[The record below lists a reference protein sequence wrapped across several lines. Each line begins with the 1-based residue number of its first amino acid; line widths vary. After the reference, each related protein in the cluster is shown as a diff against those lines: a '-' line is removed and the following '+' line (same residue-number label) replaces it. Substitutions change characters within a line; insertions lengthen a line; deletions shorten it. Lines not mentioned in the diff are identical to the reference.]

1 MMRKRYLQRRH
12 STQPA
17 PRRGRIPL
25 LLASLMALAAC
36 GGSGGPPVL
45 VRVAISPESS
55 GIAPGRVQR
64 FVAGG
69 MWNDGRQ
76 GTPSVALAATGGTIS
91 DRGVFTAGVVP
102 GAFRVTAT
110 PTGGGPTDTAIV
122 VVGANR
128 TYTTSFP
135 LVENPISEGGNWV
148 DGGTEGGEWSDVE
161 TMQGRATGLQCCRS
175 YSDATALLTG
185 DWRPDQQVTAV
196 VFADRSRDDCFQEVE
211 MRLRSRLAPHVA
223 SGYEISFK
231 SSRSVDAYLIIVRWN
246 GPFGDFTYLFN
257 QKGREYG
264 VRSGDVVRARMVGN
278 VITAYKNGL
287 MMAQVRD
294 DTYVSG
300 APGMGFNLLTR
311 AAGCSRTNRSYGFTR
326 FTATDSV

>member
-1 MMRKRYLQRRH
+1 M
-12 STQPA
+12 QPT
-17 PRRGRIPL
+17 PLRSRIPL
-25 LLASLMALAAC
+25 LTASLLALSAC

-45 VRVAISPESS
+45 ARVAISPESS
-55 GIAPGRVQR
+55 GIAPGQVQA

-69 MWNDGRQ
+69 EWSDGRQ
-76 GTPSVALAATGGTIS
+76 GRPRVAFASTGGTIS
-91 DRGVFTAGVVP
+91 ERGVFTAGVVP

-110 PTGGGPTDTAIV
+110 PMGGGPTDTAIV
-122 VVGANR
+122 VVGAHR

-135 LVENPISEGGNWV
+135 LMENPISEGGSWV
-148 DGGTEGGEWSDVE
+148 DGEAVGREWSNVE
-161 TMQGRATGLQCCRS
+161 TGQGRATGLQCCRS

-196 VFADRSRDDCFQEVE
+196 VFATRPRDDCFQEVE
-211 MRLRSRLAPHVA
+211 LRLRSRLAPHIA

-231 SSRSVDAYLIIVRWN
+231 SSRSVEAYLIIVRWN

-257 QKGREYG
+257 QNGREYG
-264 VRSGDVVRARMVGN
+264 ARNGDVVRARIVGN
-278 VITAYKNGL
+278 VITAYKNGV